1 MIHWNTAEQ
10 CSKYGFVGADSRP
23 AFCLLILDEIEIVLI
38 EYTGYTSQDF
48 KHYTDVYYKGVH
60 YKDVGGKDCLYMTW
74 MSWQVFLENQTNYTI
89 GYKLRMIHRMIHW
102 VQMPDG
108 VTDCVRR
115 WQERTSLH
123 SRTLFLIELK
133 YEHGP
138 L

>member
-1 MIHWNTAEQ
+1 
-10 CSKYGFVGADSRP
+10 
-23 AFCLLILDEIEIVLI
+23 
-38 EYTGYTSQDF
+38 
-48 KHYTDVYYKGVH
+48 
-60 YKDVGGKDCLYMTW
+60 MTW

-138 L
+138 LEVVFEKSGLKQCQYNTAYRPAGHFTYPY